1 MKYYLCLLFASI
13 LLFAGCSSR
22 ETVKEKETPKTVEK
36 KVVPPKNILNFDMK
50 EREYVRTNRIMV
62 IDKLRFDY
70 DKNKTLVPNGKV
82 STTTYD
88 RNGFLTNTTIYGK
101 NESVRDIYSYKY
113 DPNGTR
119 IETDR
124 SDPNGVASEKFTYE
138 YDRRGNKI
146 KSVRYD
152 LNNKMEN
159 YYLYK
164 YDRQGNLIEDQ
175 WYDASG
181 KLEYKI
187 VNKYDEL
194 GNKKESRSYGDD
206 GSLLAHYTYRY
217 DANGNIVEEAQFDN
231 RDKPVGIVQYV
242 YKYY

>member
-1 MKYYLCLLFASI
+1 MKFYISLILASI
-13 LLFAGCSSR
+13 LLFAGCASK
-22 ETVKEKETPKTVEK
+22 EVVKEKEVPKTVEK
-36 KVVPPKNILNFDMK
+36 NVAPPKKILSFDMK
-50 EREYVRTNRIMV
+50 EREYVRKNHIMV

-70 DKNKTLVPNGKV
+70 DKNNTLIPNGKV

-88 RNGFLTNTTIYGK
+88 QNGFLTNTTIYGK

-113 DPNGTR
+113 DPYGTR

-124 SDPNGVASEKFTYE
+124 SDPNGVPSEKFTYE

-164 YDRQGNLIEDQ
+164 YDARGNLIEDQ

-187 VNKYDEL
+187 VNKYDEE
-194 GNKKESRSYGDD
+194 GNKTESRSYGDD
-206 GSLLAHYTYRY
+206 GSFLAHFTYRY

-231 RDKPVGIVQYV
+231 RDKPVGIIQYV
-242 YKYY
+242 YQYY